1 MGRDKATLP
10 FHGAPL
16 AEAVAAAVREAAG
29 NATLVGHPTLDGIPD
44 LYPGEGPLGGI
55 LTALRH
61 TTADYNL
68 IVACDLPRV
77 SPRVLRQL
85 LEEAEA
91 VPDALALLPHTPGGR
106 PEPLCSVY
114 RAAALAE
121 LQRRFQE
128 GVRKVT
134 LALEGL
140 PVHHLEITEPLH
152 FQNVNTP
159 EDWAEY
165 A

>member
-10 FHGAPL
+10 FHGLPL
-16 AEAVAAAVREAAG
+16 AEAIAASVREAAG
-29 NATLVGHPTLDGIPD
+29 SATFIGHPTLPGIPD

-61 TTADYNL
+61 TAAEYNL
-68 IVACDLPRV
+68 IVACDLPRL
-77 SPRVLRQL
+77 SPAVLGRL
-85 LEEAEA
+85 LDAAEA
-91 VPDALALLPHTPGGR
+91 IPGALALLPHAPGGR
-106 PEPLCSVY
+106 PEPLCAVY
-114 RAAALAE
+114 HAAALPVIERCFAA
-121 LQRRFQE
+121 
-128 GVRKVT
+128 GVRRIT
-134 LALEGL
+134 RALEDL

-152 FQNVNTP
+152 FQNINTP